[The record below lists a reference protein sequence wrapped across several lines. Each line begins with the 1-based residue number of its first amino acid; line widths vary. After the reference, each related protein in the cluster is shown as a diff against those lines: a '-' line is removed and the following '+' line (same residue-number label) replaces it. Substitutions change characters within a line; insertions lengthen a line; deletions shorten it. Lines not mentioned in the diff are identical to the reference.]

1 MAGFGFGTT
10 DGSSFVYRTITQL
23 AMYFQTINS
32 NNVSLNN
39 EKVFNISQMGSF
51 KCQNDINV
59 IINNISIYIYIIR
72 LSLLGVY

>member
-1 MAGFGFGTT
+1 
-10 DGSSFVYRTITQL
+10 
-23 AMYFQTINS
+23 MYFQTINS